1 MSPSRMAP
9 VAPSVQEATTPAT
22 HVLRA
27 KGSIQVRTQNMA
39 EGRLGGRTQ
48 GIGSRQYHLKVGCR
62 RTCWSL
68 PHSHRRAIH
77 HPFCSCCRRPLCPA
91 ATICRT
97 RLKYLR
103 RRAGEVGFSC
113 HLPARKVPTAPNP
126 AATGGSSWEHEPRH
140 TTVPRAKI
148 RLGARARVVLSRGD
162 GAVVCSLGRGLF
174 ANFPT
179 HRRQINNRCTC
190 PYMT

>member
-48 GIGSRQYHLKVGCR
+48 GIGSRQYHLKVGCP

-97 RLKYLR
+97 RLNYLNG
-103 RRAGEVGFSC
+103 GEPERWVSC
-113 HLPARKVPTAPNP
+113 AIFPHGRCRPHQIQPLQGVK
-126 AATGGSSWEHEPRH
+126 
-140 TTVPRAKI
+140 
-148 RLGARARVVLSRGD
+148 LGARAAAYN
-162 GAVVCSLGRGLF
+162 GAESDDKAC
-174 ANFPT
+174 
-179 HRRQINNRCTC
+179 ID
-190 PYMT
+190 